1 MPGPRAAGAPLD
13 GALGAG
19 RDFHRWNVR
28 WNEFSTA
35 SARRRESPSLLP
47 QAEAPKKNFVR
58 GEWVVGR
65 GLGLLR
71 GPSSGWCVRC
81 SPGRESLENG
91 GPADSRRQWLGP
103 LTTDGQPCGEHLTHQ
118 PLLGPLRRPKPR
130 PTTHSHLTKQAA
142 VARATAGK
150 VLGIDGSVA
159 SRLHGP
165 FKGST
170 TP

>member
-81 SPGRESLENG
+81 SPGSESLENG
-91 GPADSRRQWLGP
+91 GPADSRRQWLG
-103 LTTDGQPCGEHLTHQ
+103 LETA
-118 PLLGPLRRPKPR
+118 RRDSFR
-130 PTTHSHLTKQAA
+130 PSKAA
-142 VARATAGK
+142 VVVRVADDRQIWTNRAAQR
-150 VLGIDGSVA
+150 I
-159 SRLHGP
+159 
-165 FKGST
+165 
-170 TP
+170 

>member
-103 LTTDGQPCGEHLTHQ
+103 LTTDGQPRSTKRCSTLPSSPAEEL
-118 PLLGPLRRPKPR
+118 PLPLASSSR
-130 PTTHSHLTKQAA
+130 
-142 VARATAGK
+142 K
-150 VLGIDGSVA
+150 VLSGIAVRGTTRGY
-159 SRLHGP
+159 SRRSRPDPPTCACGCHGRA
-165 FKGST
+165 
-170 TP
+170 